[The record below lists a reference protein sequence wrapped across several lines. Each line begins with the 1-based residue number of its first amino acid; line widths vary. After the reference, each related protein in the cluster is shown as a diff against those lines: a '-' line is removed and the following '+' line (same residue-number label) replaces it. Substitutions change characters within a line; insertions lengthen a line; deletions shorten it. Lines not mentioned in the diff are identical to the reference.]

1 MEELLFYAEVREGR
15 GTGAARKIRAAG
27 FIPGVLYG
35 AAHSP
40 CHIKLEKKTTEKII
54 RHLESHNVIST
65 LILKHNGAEEKIKT
79 LLKDIQIDPIRA
91 DVIHLDFYRIRM
103 DKPIRMRVPIHLK
116 GTAAGLEQ
124 GGILEHELR
133 ELEIQ
138 ALPDRMP
145 EQIEIDVSSMNI
157 GDAIFV
163 KDIKLADGLEIIDA
177 PEKTIISLLAPK
189 VVKEEVPEQEAA
201 GEVATEVKEE
211 VAEPEVITQQKV
223 EERRKE
229 KEKESQSKK

>member
-1 MEELLFYAEVREGR
+1 MERPIVPVILSL
-15 GTGAARKIRAAG
+15 K
-27 FIPGVLYG
+27 
-35 AAHSP
+35 
-40 CHIKLEKKTTEKII
+40 KKTTEKII